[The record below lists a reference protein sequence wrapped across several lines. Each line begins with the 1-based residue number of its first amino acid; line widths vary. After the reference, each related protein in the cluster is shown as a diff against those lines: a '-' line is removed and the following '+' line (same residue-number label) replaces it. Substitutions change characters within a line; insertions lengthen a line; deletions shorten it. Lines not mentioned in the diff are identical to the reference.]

1 MKGEDGKKK
10 GNSMKAK
17 ELTIDTPVYYTIDRD
32 KILTRRPSS
41 ILHEATKVTITFND
55 YYKKV
60 FTCAPDDSIAI
71 EECNYSSKDKL
82 YLDKDEALKHQ
93 AGLRQ
98 EHIDACRRN
107 VDQALKNYEEAVD
120 KYFQKPLSTPCSK
133 EFYDKH
139 QKK

>member
-17 ELTIDTPVYYTIDRD
+17 DLTINTPVYYTIDRD
-32 KILTRRPSS
+32 KILTKRPDS
-41 ILHEATKVTITFND
+41 ILQEPNKVTITFGG

-60 FTCAPDDSIAI
+60 FTCGPEDSIAV
-71 EECNYSSKDKL
+71 EECSYSCKDKL

-93 AGLRQ
+93 AALRQ